1 MSEPEAVPLPR
12 EGEVFFDVRGEA
24 RTMRLSWYADSSVAV
39 FSIWQANR
47 CTGTFRLPFVDLV
60 RMVETLQSGPPS
72 RTADAVSRHSADP
85 SFTSAVPDRGYDYG
99 YGEATSYLPAATYGH
114 QPGYESGRGYESGH
128 DYESGHGYEPGR
140 RYEPERG
147 YEPEPI
153 YAAGPAYRSARDYGA
168 SPDYPDHPPP
178 DASGP
183 AGGGAGHAYGPP
195 GYGPPDYR
203 GIQSQRPGGPGSHQV
218 SGPYQGY
225 ADQAGYPK
233 PAGYQANAEYA
244 EPAGYPDYR
253 ASHQGQGRIGPAHRV
268 TPGAAAH
275 EARPIASASQA
286 EWMAAPSY
294 SPDTSMLDFPSA
306 PATADLETSDWD
318 AATASYQAP

>member
-47 CTGTFRLPFVDLV
+47 CTGTFRLPLVDLV

-114 QPGYESGRGYESGH
+114 QPGYE
-128 DYESGHGYEPGR
+128 PGR
-140 RYEPERG
+140 RYEPEGG

-153 YAAGPAYRSARDYGA
+153 YAAGPAYRSAPGYGA
-168 SPDYPDHPPP
+168 SPDYPDHPAP

-183 AGGGAGHAYGPP
+183 VGGGAGHAYGPP

-218 SGPYQGY
+218 SPGSHKVSGPYQGH
-225 ADQAGYPK
+225 ADQAG
-233 PAGYQANAEYA
+233 
-244 EPAGYPDYR
+244 
-253 ASHQGQGRIGPAHRV
+253 
-268 TPGAAAH
+268 
-275 EARPIASASQA
+275 
-286 EWMAAPSY
+286 
-294 SPDTSMLDFPSA
+294 
-306 PATADLETSDWD
+306 
-318 AATASYQAP
+318 